1 MKQEENNGKR
11 VDEILESLDGLS
23 RASANPH
30 LYTRILGRL
39 QEDRPAWAGIAS
51 FLSRPMVAF
60 SLVFMLV
67 AANAWIIFKNK
78 AVTPEDKTEQLT
90 ALAQEYRFEK
100 TTMLDQNSTLP

>member
-1 MKQEENNGKR
+1 MKQEENSGKR
-11 VDEILESLDGLS
+11 VDEILESLNGIT

-39 QEDRPAWAGIAS
+39 QEDRSAWAGIAS

-60 SLVFMLV
+60 SLVLMLV
-67 AANAWIIFKNK
+67 AANAWIILQNRSSL
-78 AVTPEDKTEQLT
+78 PEDKTEQLT